1 MRRTALDGKQWLLTL
16 LLEGGAKDAI
26 NGAIYKDKRP
36 SGSTKEDIVINSLPM
51 TNDFMQNGV
60 FNINIYVPMISVTLN
75 GITQLQKNNTRLK
88 QIVDVVYA
96 ILDNDVWKP
105 EYNLDVVNSQD
116 VEEGNENFYNFRV
129 SMNIHPIFN

>member
-51 TNDFMQNGV
+51 TNGFMQNGV
-60 FNINIYVPMISVTLN
+60 FNINIYVPMI
-75 GITQLQKNNTRLK
+75 
-88 QIVDVVYA
+88 
-96 ILDNDVWKP
+96 
-105 EYNLDVVNSQD
+105 
-116 VEEGNENFYNFRV
+116 
-129 SMNIHPIFN
+129 